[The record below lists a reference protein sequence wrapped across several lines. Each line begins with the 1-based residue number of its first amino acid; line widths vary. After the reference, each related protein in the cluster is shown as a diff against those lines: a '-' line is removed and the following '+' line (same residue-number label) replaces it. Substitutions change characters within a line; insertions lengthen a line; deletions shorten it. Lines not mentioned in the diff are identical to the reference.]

1 MSKTSI
7 NLGRVFAVAGG
18 LFVLLLLLFALSPG
32 IAASQLRLPGTRGSL
47 KLGADG
53 SGSLNNIQN
62 ATLGFQK
69 IFAINLPL
77 RTDHRDQM
85 SLAAHF
91 TGLQI
96 DYVDGVTEVDTR
108 TLPPGGDPN
117 ARLGVLG
124 SWRAHLNIMRKIVEE
139 NITSAM
145 VFEDD
150 TDWDIRIHSQMQD
163 FARASRLLVQ
173 PLPGTSNQMLDPT
186 YPEPGEAQ
194 GALDFDITKGTTT
207 VPTTSPYGDI
217 DRWDIFWLGHCG
229 ARFPSASDKNTP
241 IGRAVILDDVTVPEK
256 QHIDEQYGDKELIQQ
271 YPDHTRVVT
280 RAHDNV
286 CTLAYA
292 ISLPGARRVL
302 YELGMH
308 KMNGAYDIML
318 KEMCDG
324 RNGRRIRTCLSVQPM
339 LFQHHRPI
347 AAKSSFS
354 DIGKREGG
362 YSATAFTRNIRW
374 STRVNFPSLIE
385 GDTNYTDLFRDGEP
399 RPDLHFV

>member
-1 MSKTSI
+1 
-7 NLGRVFAVAGG
+7 
-18 LFVLLLLLFALSPG
+18 
-32 IAASQLRLPGTRGSL
+32 
-47 KLGADG
+47 
-53 SGSLNNIQN
+53 
-62 ATLGFQK
+62 
-69 IFAINLPL
+69 
-77 RTDHRDQM
+77 M

-91 TGLQI
+91 TGMQI
-96 DYVDGVTEVDTR
+96 DYIDGVTEVDTR

-117 ARLGVLG
+117 AGLGVLG
-124 SWRAHLNIMRKIVEE
+124 SWRAHLNVMRKIVEE

-173 PLPGTSNQMLDPT
+173 PLPGTPDQMLDPT

-194 GALDFDITKGTTT
+194 GALDFDITKETTT
-207 VPTTSPYGDI
+207 EPTTSPYGDI

-241 IGRAVILDDVTVPEK
+241 IGRAVILNDVTVPEK
-256 QHIDEQYGDKELIQQ
+256 QHIDEQYGDKQLIQQ

-354 DIGKREGG
+354 DIGKRGGG

-385 GDTNYTDLFRDGEP
+385 GEMDYTDLFRDGEP